1 MVVVVASSFLDVVVP
16 RKVFRSVLVLLEV
29 VVVAVVADVDAFP
42 WF

>member
-1 MVVVVASSFLDVVVP
+1 MVVVVASSFLDV
-16 RKVFRSVLVLLEV
+16 VFRSVLVLLEV

>member
-1 MVVVVASSFLDVVVP
+1 MVVVVASSFLDVVP